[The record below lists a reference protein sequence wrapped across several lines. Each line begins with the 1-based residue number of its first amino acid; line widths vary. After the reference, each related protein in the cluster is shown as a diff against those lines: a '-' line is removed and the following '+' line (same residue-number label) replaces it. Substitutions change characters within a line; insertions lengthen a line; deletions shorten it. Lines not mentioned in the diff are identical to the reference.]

1 MSGSAFAVT
10 HHAFSRGA
18 GRTSDGNG
26 SHAST
31 LKSPSYTKSVLAP
44 LPNDGVNSVNGAINS
59 SLSSLNSTV
68 DKVLGGSASGQDGGP
83 ATSITGLGAV
93 CKDYEENAMAA
104 EKKWTGKRISITNA
118 TVLEVTKGRSASDIM
133 TGMPKSTPNY
143 YLLFKTADM
152 SYCGGMVWI
161 DYYSGLNDA
170 VLTYK
175 KGQKVS
181 VTGTVNNF
189 EVRGFATVNNADIP
203 VRLVVLRNGTINH

>member
-1 MSGSAFAVT
+1 MKGQNFLPLVVSMAFLT
-10 HHAFSRGA
+10 GCQQ
-18 GRTSDGNG
+18 
-26 SHAST
+26 
-31 LKSPSYTKSVLAP
+31 L
-44 LPNDGVNSVNGAINS
+44 NDGVNSVNGAINS

-68 DKVLGGSASGQDGGP
+68 DKALGVSASGQDSGP
-83 ATSITGLGAV
+83 ATSITGLDAV

-118 TVLEVTKGRSASDIM
+118 TVLEVTKGRSASDMM
-133 TGMPKSTPNY
+133 TGMPKSAPNY
-143 YLLFKTADM
+143 YLLFKTADT
-152 SYCGGMVWI
+152 SYCGGMVWL
-161 DYYSGLNDA
+161 DYYSGIDDA

-189 EVRGFATVNNADIP
+189 EVRGFATVNNADMP